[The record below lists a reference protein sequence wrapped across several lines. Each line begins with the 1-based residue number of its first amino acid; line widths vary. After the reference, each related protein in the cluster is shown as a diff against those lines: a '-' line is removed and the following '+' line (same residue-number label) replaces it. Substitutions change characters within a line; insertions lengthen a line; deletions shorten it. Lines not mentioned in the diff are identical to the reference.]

1 MTAAVFF
8 LVLSSSALAAEE
20 CGKVSTSV
28 EEDLAKA
35 ESNLE
40 SKVDKAEDRI
50 IGGEFVPAEGLPWQV
65 GAAFH
70 DWMYLQ
76 VWTCHSNYYL
86 CFLRCLL
93 DLQRKVELS
102 NVEERS
108 YQKSLSS
115 LRPIELG

>member
-8 LVLSSSALAAEE
+8 LVLSSALAAEE
-20 CGKVSTSV
+20 CGKVSSIV
-28 EEDLAKA
+28 EEDLVKA
-35 ESNLE
+35 ASNLE
-40 SKVDKAEDRI
+40 SKEDKAEDRI
-50 IGGEFVPAEGLPWQV
+50 IGGEFVPTEGLPWQV

-86 CFLRCLL
+86 CFLRCSL

-108 YQKSLSS
+108 YLKSLSS

>member
-8 LVLSSSALAAEE
+8 LVLSSAMAAEE
-20 CGKVSTSV
+20 CGKVSTGV

-35 ESNLE
+35 ASNLDSNLE
-40 SKVDKAEDRI
+40 SKAEDRI
-50 IGGEFVPAEGLPWQV
+50 IGGEFVPAAGLPWQV

-86 CFLRCLL
+86 CFLRCSL

-108 YQKSLSS
+108 YLKNLSS
-115 LRPIELG
+115 LLPIELG